1 MEWMGWIAALL
12 TTISFVPQ
20 AIKVIQSRS
29 TEAISLWMYI
39 LFTLGIAAWLAY
51 GIHLNDMPMMIA
63 NVITLSLAIVILTVK
78 VRNND

>member
-1 MEWMGWIAALL
+1 
-12 TTISFVPQ
+12 
-20 AIKVIQSRS
+20 
-29 TEAISLWMYI
+29 MYI

>member
-1 MEWMGWIAALL
+1 
-12 TTISFVPQ
+12 
-20 AIKVIQSRS
+20 
-29 TEAISLWMYI
+29 
-39 LFTLGIAAWLAY
+39 LAY

>member
-20 AIKVIQSRS
+20 AIKVIRSRS

-39 LFTLGIAAWLAY
+39 LFILGIAAWLAY
-51 GIHLNDMPMMIA
+51 GIYLNDMPMMIA

>member
-51 GIHLNDMPMMIA
+51 GIHLNDMSMMIA

>member
-1 MEWMGWIAALL
+1 MDWMGWIAALL

-20 AIKVIQSRS
+20 AIKVIRSRS

-39 LFTLGIAAWLAY
+39 LFILGIAAWLAY